1 MKERVGVVSLGCAK
15 NLVDTEVMLGILSES
30 GYRITPEASEAEVLI
45 INTCGFISAAKEES
59 INTILDLAQYKETGN
74 CKALIVT
81 GCLGQKYKDDLAGE
95 LPEVDAI
102 IGTGQVAE
110 IGQVVERVLKGR
122 ERVLEVSK
130 PDFIYSHELPRIQS
144 TPGYSAYVKIA
155 DGCDNCCSY
164 CVIPELRG
172 NYRSR
177 PIESIVQEVKNLAAL
192 GVKEIMLIAQD
203 TTRYGQDLYGE
214 YKLVDLLERLKAID
228 GVVWLRLLY
237 CYPSHFT
244 QGLIDFMA
252 VNPKVCKYL
261 DIPLQHATDRILAD
275 MNRKGNRQQIVDLI
289 GRIRSKMP
297 DIVLRTS
304 FIVGLPG
311 ESEEDFEELLG
322 FMREMEFDHVGIF
335 TYSQEEGTPAAD
347 FPQQVPEELKEDR
360 YDRAMA
366 LQLSISQEKN
376 QRRVGKRLEV
386 LVEGE
391 VTGEPG
397 TFYGRS
403 EGNAPEIDG
412 KIYFTGTGFQPGD
425 VVMVRITQGFDY
437 DLMGEV
443 ANELS

>member
-1 MKERVGVVSLGCAK
+1 MKQKVGVVSLGCAK
-15 NLVDTEVMLGILSES
+15 NLVDTEVMLGVLTES
-30 GYRITPEASEAEVLI
+30 GYQITPEASEAEVLI
-45 INTCGFISAAKEES
+45 VNTCGFISSAKEES
-59 INTILDLAQYKETGN
+59 INAIVELAQYKVEGK

-81 GCLGQKYKDDLAGE
+81 GCLGQKYKDELADE

-102 IGTGQVAE
+102 IGTGQVAQ
-110 IGQVVERVLKGR
+110 IGQVVERVLNGH

-130 PDFIYSHELPRIQS
+130 PDFLYDHNLPRVQS

-177 PIESIVQEVKNLAAL
+177 PMESIVLEVKNLATQ

-214 YKLVDLLERLKAID
+214 YKLVELLEKLMKIE
-228 GVVWLRLLY
+228 GVTWLRLLY
-237 CYPSHFT
+237 CYPNHFT
-244 QGLIDFMA
+244 DELIEFMA
-252 VNPKVCKYL
+252 ANSKVCKYL
-261 DIPLQHATDRILAD
+261 DIPLQHANDRILMN
-275 MNRKGNRQQIVDLI
+275 MNRKGNRQQNVELVNKL
-289 GRIRSKMP
+289 RSKMP

-311 ESEEDFEELLG
+311 ETEEDFEELLA
-322 FMREMEFDHVGIF
+322 FMGDMKFDHVGIF
-335 TYSQEEGTPAAD
+335 IYSREEGTPAAE
-347 FPQQVPEELKEDR
+347 FSNQVPEEVKEQR

-376 QRRVGKRLEV
+376 QCWIGKRLRV
-386 LVEGE
+386 LVEGA
-391 VTGEPG
+391 VPGEPG

-412 KIYFTGTGFQPGD
+412 KIYFNGTEFQPGD
-425 VVMVRITQGFDY
+425 MVAVLITQGFDY

-443 ANELS
+443 ADEFS